1 MHILTMKKIS
11 ILVMFGLLL
20 SSCSTI
26 TGFRGNTAIDIPI
39 KKLALMLNDSLRR
52 PALKN
57 QEMGVLTFV
66 NLNNLD
72 EAGPLGRHLQ
82 EKLSYILFDL
92 GFRIIEIRAGKD
104 IRFQPLVGELN
115 MTRINDLLK
124 ETKFKDLK
132 LLVMGTYIDAGDYIY
147 VNAKLVELAN
157 SMVKANGEIQIKKG
171 KYLGRLLDSND
182 IKTTDQTELY
192 ERFPTNSEKP
202 Q

>member
-1 MHILTMKKIS
+1 MKKIS

-82 EKLSYILFDL
+82 EKLSYVLFDL